1 MAPSCSSRKKGK
13 KKVSVESVDVV
24 GIDRISNLPDSIL
37 CFILSFLPTLY
48 SVRTSLLSKRWKL
61 LWTQVPTI
69 RINARHKDEISFTT
83 PNDKGKLIEKIVS
96 GILLHHNAPSLDI
109 LYLHVEGKISK
120 LSLWIND
127 AIAKNI
133 KHLDLQTSFTESIE
147 VPENLFIC
155 KTLESLKLYDL
166 QVMIRGGVQ
175 LSRLHTLVLY
185 FVTFGDEECF
195 HKIVNGCPKL
205 ETLCFIKIFDDWD
218 FMPTILVSSR
228 TLKKFDMTFS
238 GYYKPMVF
246 EIRAPSLEYLSISN
260 CFKRQLILNSL
271 PSLLEVYIDL
281 NDVYTA
287 NEVGEI
293 SYSNSITKL
302 VQDVQHANS
311 LSVTQ
316 NTIKYF
322 GNATTP
328 LPQLTRLSKLAIKVI
343 CCQWNNILFLLE
355 SSVNL
360 EVLILQKVSQTL

>member
-1 MAPSCSSRKKGK
+1 MFIKEKGQE
-13 KKVSVESVDVV
+13 KVSVESVDVV

-37 CFILSFLPTLY
+37 CFILLFLPTLY

-83 PNDKGKLIEKIVS
+83 PNDKGKLIEKF
-96 GILLHHNAPSLDI
+96 
-109 LYLHVEGKISK
+109 K

-205 ETLCFIKIFDDWD
+205 ENF
-218 FMPTILVSSR
+218 
-228 TLKKFDMTFS
+228 
-238 GYYKPMVF
+238 
-246 EIRAPSLEYLSISN
+246 
-260 CFKRQLILNSL
+260 
-271 PSLLEVYIDL
+271 
-281 NDVYTA
+281 
-287 NEVGEI
+287 
-293 SYSNSITKL
+293 
-302 VQDVQHANS
+302 
-311 LSVTQ
+311 
-316 NTIKYF
+316 
-322 GNATTP
+322 
-328 LPQLTRLSKLAIKVI
+328 LTRLSKLAIKVI

-360 EVLILQKVSQTL
+360 EVLILQKVRISSWEKFHHQNWTNPARVPLCMLSSLREISIINCQDCEDDLQLIKYFLQHGEVLERLTSMLQIILIPRPTLKWLKRYLCFADFPQHVRFIFLRETVDHARSS

>member
-83 PNDKGKLIEKIVS
+83 PNDKGKLIEKI
-96 GILLHHNAPSLDI
+96 
-109 LYLHVEGKISK
+109 GKISK

-166 QVMIRGGVQ
+166 QVMIRGG
-175 LSRLHTLVLY
+175 
-185 FVTFGDEECF
+185 
-195 HKIVNGCPKL
+195 
-205 ETLCFIKIFDDWD
+205 
-218 FMPTILVSSR
+218 
-228 TLKKFDMTFS
+228 
-238 GYYKPMVF
+238 
-246 EIRAPSLEYLSISN
+246 APSLEYLSISN

-360 EVLILQKVSQTL
+360 EVLILQKELAHGKKFHHQNWTNPARVPLCMLSSLREISIINCQDCEDDLQLIKYFLQHGEVLEKIDVYVANNLNTKAHLEMITSS